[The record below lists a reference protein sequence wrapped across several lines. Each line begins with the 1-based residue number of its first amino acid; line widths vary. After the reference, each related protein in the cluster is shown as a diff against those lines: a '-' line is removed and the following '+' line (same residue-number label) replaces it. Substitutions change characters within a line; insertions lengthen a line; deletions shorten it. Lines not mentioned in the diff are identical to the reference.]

1 MVREGDIQTRVRD
14 EVSLREDMDEEKKS
28 RRRRRDE
35 IVKCP
40 TQCSHAWVSFTNSN
54 IYVVLSAQRYCST
67 ASFKR
72 ALSHSLQACP
82 SISFF
87 ILFFYLIDPPLHL
100 LLVDFFWLFLF
111 CPLSTPFKPSHFS
124 LIYSIAF
131 YMCVL
136 FCRIYDLIFW
146 YLLRVSFVKV
156 WIFQDIY
163 ISWPYYKVLFTH
175 VCVNFRIQ

>member
-1 MVREGDIQTRVRD
+1 
-14 EVSLREDMDEEKKS
+14 MDEEKKS
-28 RRRRRDE
+28 SRRRRDE

-40 TQCSHAWVSFTNSN
+40 TQCSHAGVSFTNSN
-54 IYVVLSAQRYCST
+54 IYVVFSAQRHCST

-136 FCRIYDLIFW
+136 FCRIYDLIF
-146 YLLRVSFVKV
+146 LVSFACEFCESLNFPRHLH
-156 WIFQDIY
+156 IMTIY
-163 ISWPYYKVLFTH
+163 RVLFTH
-175 VCVNFRIQ
+175 VCVSFRIQ

>member
-1 MVREGDIQTRVRD
+1 M
-14 EVSLREDMDEEKKS
+14 K
-28 RRRRRDE
+28 
-35 IVKCP
+35 
-40 TQCSHAWVSFTNSN
+40 WVSGKTWMRKRR
-54 IYVVLSAQRYCST
+54 VEEEGMRLSRAQRNAPMLESPLPTPTYT
-67 ASFKR
+67 
-72 ALSHSLQACP
+72 LSSPLKDTVP
-82 SISFF
+82 LLPSNGLSRTVSRLVLPYPSSSSSSISLILRCIFF
-87 ILFFYLIDPPLHL
+87 SLTFFGS
-100 LLVDFFWLFLF
+100 F
-111 CPLSTPFKPSHFS
+111 CFVPLSTPFKPSYFS

-131 YMCVL
+131 YMCIL